1 LQIVRDIRET
11 YVAEG
16 AGNRKVHIRH
26 MARCSGDEPQ
36 NDEQENPKKIY
47 INGEKRKQEERR

>member
-1 LQIVRDIRET
+1 
-11 YVAEG
+11 
-16 AGNRKVHIRH
+16 
-26 MARCSGDEPQ
+26 MARCSG